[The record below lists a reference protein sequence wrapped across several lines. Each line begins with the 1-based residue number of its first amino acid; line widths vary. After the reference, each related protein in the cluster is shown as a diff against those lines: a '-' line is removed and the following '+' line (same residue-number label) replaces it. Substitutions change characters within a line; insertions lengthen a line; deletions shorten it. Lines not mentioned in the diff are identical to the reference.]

1 LRPRVGIALAG
12 GGPEGAIYE
21 IGALR
26 ALDEAID
33 GLDLND
39 LDLYVG
45 VSAGAFIGACLA
57 NGLTPAQMCR
67 AIVKH
72 EPGEHPFVPSTFFTP
87 AVGELWRR
95 GSRLPAVLVEAL
107 WDFARSPGDPSLLE
121 ALTRTARALP
131 VGIFDNEPIRR
142 YLETIY
148 NLPGR
153 SDDFR
158 RLRRRLVV
166 VAADLESGRSVRFGG
181 PGFAHVPISTAV
193 QASTALPG
201 IYPPVEIDGRFY
213 VDGVLRKTLH
223 ASVALAA
230 GVELLL
236 CLNPL
241 VPLDTGRSAGRKRR
255 RLLDHGLP
263 SVLSQTFRTLIH
275 SRFELSFA
283 EYARRYPGA
292 DVLLFEA
299 GRRDE
304 TMFFTNI
311 FSFSARRTIAE
322 HAYRVTRRELWRR
335 RREIDPVLR
344 RHGAS
349 LRLDVLADRRRNL
362 WRGVGVA
369 GRLEATLD
377 RLERHVESVA
387 RS

>member
-1 LRPRVGIALAG
+1 MGIGSRRVALALAG

-26 ALDEAID
+26 ALEEGIE
-33 GLDLND
+33 GLDLNA

-72 EPGEHPFVPSTFFTP
+72 EPGEHPFVPATFFTP
-87 AVGELWRR
+87 ALGELARR
-95 GSRLPAVLVEAL
+95 GARLPALLLTAL
-107 WDFARSPGDPSLLE
+107 RDAARRPGDPSLVESL
-121 ALTRTARALP
+121 LRTARTLP
-131 VGIFDNEPIRR
+131 VGIFDNEPIRD

-158 RLRRRLVV
+158 RLRRRLIV
-166 VAADLESGRSVRFGG
+166 VATDLESGRSARFGG
-181 PGFAHVPISTAV
+181 PGLEHVPISRAV

-201 IYPPVEIDGRFY
+201 LYPPVEIDGRHY

-223 ASVALAA
+223 ASVALEA
-230 GVELLL
+230 GVDLLF
-236 CLNPL
+236 CVNPL
-241 VPLDTGRSAGRKRR
+241 VPLESRNGSGRVI
-255 RLLDHGLP
+255 DHGLP

-283 EYARRYPGA
+283 DYARRYRGS

-299 GRRDE
+299 ARDDE
-304 TMFFTNI
+304 VMFFTNI
-311 FSFSARRTIAE
+311 FSFSARRAIAE
-322 HAYRVTRRELWRR
+322 HAYRVTRQDLWRR
-335 RREIDPVLR
+335 RRALAPVLA
-344 RHGAS
+344 RHG
-349 LRLDVLADRRRNL
+349 LRLRVEHLGRERDL
-362 WRGVGVA
+362 WRGVGLA
-369 GRLEATLD
+369 GRLEAALD
-377 RLERHVESVA
+377 RLERHLDAE
-387 RS
+387 R